1 MRAGLLMLVLML
13 LTSVA
18 RAETAHVSIN
28 QRMFELGH
36 LPLIKVNVVADS
48 EDMTRLEFIVRQH
61 GAAEKL
67 MVQPINRYMVL
78 LLGIDE
84 VTDKQAELLVREY
97 RINRWH
103 ELKRLPLFDTSVPVV
118 LRSNRA
124 RVFAEQIPTES
135 PQVAV
140 STQALEN
147 KPIENK
153 TIETRAAPATVV
165 SSKVVPPSAVQA
177 QRVQEV
183 AGQPDGEPQQSP
195 GVPSASQAVAAP
207 GPQVKALPIDS
218 REPGCMLDFD
228 GTETLWRVA
237 SRYAQSSHTHVYGA
251 MLAIFDANP
260 KAFSRGNIRNLRSDA
275 KLYCPSSSLL
285 ESYGDKTAAKEK
297 FEQM

>member
-48 EDMTRLEFIVRQH
+48 EDMTRLEFIVRQQ

-103 ELKRLPLFDTSVPVV
+103 ELKRLPLFDTSVPVA

-124 RVFAEQIPTES
+124 RVFAEQMPTES
-135 PQVAV
+135 LQVAV
-140 STQALEN
+140 STQAIEN
-147 KPIENK
+147 KAIENK
-153 TIETRAAPATVV
+153 TIEARAAPATAV
-165 SSKVVPPSAVQA
+165 SSKVVQSSAVQA
-177 QRVQEV
+177 QRVKEV
-183 AGQPDGEPQQSP
+183 AGQPQSEPQSL

-207 GPQVKALPIDS
+207 GRQVKALPIAS

-237 SRYAQSSHTHVYGA
+237 SRYAENSHTHVYGA

-260 KAFSRGNIRNLRSDA
+260 KAFSRGDIRNLRSDA
-275 KLYCPSSSLL
+275 KLHCPSSSLL

>member
-48 EDMTRLEFIVRQH
+48 EDMTRLEFIVRQQ

-97 RINRWH
+97 RINRWY

-165 SSKVVPPSAVQA
+165 SSKVMPPSAVQA
-177 QRVQEV
+177 QRVKEV
-183 AGQPDGEPQQSP
+183 DGQGDGEPQSL
-195 GVPSASQAVAAP
+195 GVHSASQAVAAP
-207 GPQVKALPIDS
+207 GRQVKALPIAS

-260 KAFSRGNIRNLRSDA
+260 KAFSRGDIRNLRSDA
-275 KLYCPSSSLL
+275 KLHCPSSSLL

>member
-1 MRAGLLMLVLML
+1 MLVLML

-48 EDMTRLEFIVRQH
+48 EDMTRLEFIVRQQ

-97 RINRWH
+97 RINRWY

-165 SSKVVPPSAVQA
+165 SSKVVPPPAVQA
-177 QRVQEV
+177 QRVKEV
-183 AGQPDGEPQQSP
+183 DGQGDGEPQSL

-207 GPQVKALPIDS
+207 GRQVKALPIAS

-260 KAFSRGNIRNLRSDA
+260 KAFSRGDIRNLRSDA
-275 KLYCPSSSLL
+275 KLHCPSSSLL
-285 ESYGDKTAAKEK
+285 QSYGDKTAAKEK

>member
-1 MRAGLLMLVLML
+1 MLVLML
-13 LTSVA
+13 LTSVT

-36 LPLIKVNVVADS
+36 LPMLKVNVVADS
-48 EDMTRLEFIVRQH
+48 EDMTRLEFIVRQQ

-103 ELKRLPLFDTSVPVV
+103 ELKRLPLFDTSVPVA

-124 RVFAEQIPTES
+124 RVFGEQMPSES
-135 PQVAV
+135 Q
-140 STQALEN
+140 
-147 KPIENK
+147 
-153 TIETRAAPATVV
+153 RAAVQATTGV
-165 SSKVVPPSAVQA
+165 SEAVQLSAVQA

-183 AGQPDGEPQQSP
+183 AVQADAEPQSP
-195 GVPSASQAVAAP
+195 GMSSASQAVAAP
-207 GPQVKALPIDS
+207 DSQVKAPPIEK

-251 MLAIFDANP
+251 MLAIFEANP

-275 KLYCPSSSLL
+275 KLHCPSSRLL
-285 ESYGDKTAAKEK
+285 QSYEDKAAAKEK

>member
-18 RAETAHVSIN
+18 IAETAHVSIN

-48 EDMTRLEFIVRQH
+48 EDMTRLEFIVRQQ

-97 RINRWH
+97 RINRWY

-124 RVFAEQIPTES
+124 RVFAEQMPTEP
-135 PQVAV
+135 PQTVM
-140 STQALEN
+140 SIQALEN
-147 KPIENK
+147 KAIENK
-153 TIETRAAPATVV
+153 AIEARAVPATVV
-165 SSKVVPPSAVQA
+165 SSKVVPPPAVQA
-177 QRVQEV
+177 QRVKEV
-183 AGQPDGEPQQSP
+183 AGQPQSEPQSL

-237 SRYAQSSHTHVYGA
+237 SRYAQNSHTHVYGA

-285 ESYGDKTAAKEK
+285 QSYGDKTAAKEK

>member
-48 EDMTRLEFIVRQH
+48 EDMTRLEFIVRQQ

-103 ELKRLPLFDTSVPVV
+103 ELKRLPLFDTSVPVA

-124 RVFAEQIPTES
+124 RVFAEQMPTES

-140 STQALEN
+140 LIQALEN
-147 KPIENK
+147 KAIENK
-153 TIETRAAPATVV
+153 TIEARAVQATAV
-165 SSKVVPPSAVQA
+165 SSKVVPPPAVQA
-177 QRVQEV
+177 QRVKDV
-183 AGQPDGEPQQSP
+183 AGQPQSEPQSL
-195 GVPSASQAVAAP
+195 GVSSASQAVAAP

-237 SRYAQSSHTHVYGA
+237 SRYAQNSHTHVYGA

>member
-1 MRAGLLMLVLML
+1 MLVLML

-48 EDMTRLEFIVRQH
+48 EDMTRLEFIVRQQ

-103 ELKRLPLFDTSVPVV
+103 ELKRLPLFDTSVPVA

-124 RVFAEQIPTES
+124 RVFAEQMPTES

-140 STQALEN
+140 STQAL
-147 KPIENK
+147 ENK

-165 SSKVVPPSAVQA
+165 SSKVMPPSAVQA
-177 QRVQEV
+177 QRVKEV
-183 AGQPDGEPQQSP
+183 DGQPQSEPQSL

-207 GPQVKALPIDS
+207 GPQVKALPIAS

-237 SRYAQSSHTHVYGA
+237 SRYAQNSHTHVYGA

>member
-48 EDMTRLEFIVRQH
+48 EDMTRLEFIVRQQ

-97 RINRWH
+97 RINRWY

-165 SSKVVPPSAVQA
+165 SSKVVPPPAVQA
-177 QRVQEV
+177 QRVKEV
-183 AGQPDGEPQQSP
+183 DGQGDGEPQSL

-207 GPQVKALPIDS
+207 GRQVKALPIAS

-260 KAFSRGNIRNLRSDA
+260 KAFSRGDIRNLRSDA
-275 KLYCPSSSLL
+275 KLHCPSSSLL
-285 ESYGDKTAAKEK
+285 QSYGDKTAAKEK

>member
-1 MRAGLLMLVLML
+1 MRAGLLMLVLIL

-36 LPLIKVNVVADS
+36 LPMLKVNVVADS
-48 EDMTRLEFIVRQH
+48 EDMTRLEFIVRQR
-61 GAAEKL
+61 GASEKL

-103 ELKRLPLFDTSVPVV
+103 ELKRLPLFDTSVPVA

-124 RVFAEQIPTES
+124 RVFGEQMPSES
-135 PQVAV
+135 P
-140 STQALEN
+140 
-147 KPIENK
+147 
-153 TIETRAAPATVV
+153 RAEVPATVL
-165 SSKVVPPSAVQA
+165 SSKVVPSSAVQA
-177 QRVQEV
+177 QRVQAV
-183 AGQPDGEPQQSP
+183 AGQPQSEPQSL

-207 GPQVKALPIDS
+207 GLQVKALPIET

-260 KAFSRGNIRNLRSDA
+260 KAFSRGDIRNLRSDA
-275 KLYCPSSSLL
+275 KLHCPSSSLL
-285 ESYGDKTAAKEK
+285 QSYGDKTAAKEK

>member
-1 MRAGLLMLVLML
+1 MLVLML

-48 EDMTRLEFIVRQH
+48 EDMTRLEFIVRQQ

-97 RINRWH
+97 RINRWY

-124 RVFAEQIPTES
+124 RVFAEQMPTEP
-135 PQVAV
+135 PQTVM
-140 STQALEN
+140 SIQALEN
-147 KPIENK
+147 KAIENK
-153 TIETRAAPATVV
+153 AIEARAVPATVV
-165 SSKVVPPSAVQA
+165 SSKVVPPPAVQA
-177 QRVQEV
+177 QRVKEV
-183 AGQPDGEPQQSP
+183 AGQPQSEPQSL

-207 GPQVKALPIDS
+207 GRQVKALPIDS

-237 SRYAQSSHTHVYGA
+237 SRYAENSHTHVYGA

-260 KAFSRGNIRNLRSDA
+260 KAFSRGDIRNLRSDA
-275 KLYCPSSSLL
+275 KLHCPSSSLL

>member
-48 EDMTRLEFIVRQH
+48 EDMTRLEFIVRQQ

-103 ELKRLPLFDTSVPVV
+103 ELKRLPLFDTSVPVA

-140 STQALEN
+140 STQAIEN
-147 KPIENK
+147 KAIENK

-165 SSKVVPPSAVQA
+165 SSKVMPPSAVQA
-177 QRVQEV
+177 QRVKEV
-183 AGQPDGEPQQSP
+183 DGQGDGEPQSL
-195 GVPSASQAVAAP
+195 GVHSASQAVAAP
-207 GPQVKALPIDS
+207 GRQVKALPIAS

-237 SRYAQSSHTHVYGA
+237 SRYAQNSHTHVYGA

-260 KAFSRGNIRNLRSDA
+260 KAFSRGDIRNLRSDA
-275 KLYCPSSSLL
+275 KLHCPSSSLL
-285 ESYGDKTAAKEK
+285 QSYGDKTAAKEK

>member
-1 MRAGLLMLVLML
+1 MLVLML

-18 RAETAHVSIN
+18 IAETAHVSIN

-48 EDMTRLEFIVRQH
+48 EDMTRLEFIVRQQ

-103 ELKRLPLFDTSVPVV
+103 ELKRLPLFDTSVPVA

-124 RVFAEQIPTES
+124 RVFAEQMPTES

-140 STQALEN
+140 STQAIEN
-147 KPIENK
+147 KAIENK
-153 TIETRAAPATVV
+153 TIEARSVQATAV
-165 SSKVVPPSAVQA
+165 SSKVVPPPAVQA
-177 QRVQEV
+177 QRVKDV
-183 AGQPDGEPQQSP
+183 AGQPQSESQSL

-207 GPQVKALPIDS
+207 GRQVKALPIAS

-237 SRYAQSSHTHVYGA
+237 SRYAQSSHIHVYGA

-260 KAFSRGNIRNLRSDA
+260 KAFSRGDIRNLRSDA
-275 KLYCPSSSLL
+275 KLHCPSSSLL

>member
-1 MRAGLLMLVLML
+1 MLVLML

-18 RAETAHVSIN
+18 IAETAHVSIN

-48 EDMTRLEFIVRQH
+48 EDMTRLEFIVRQQ

-103 ELKRLPLFDTSVPVV
+103 ELKRLPLFDTSVPVA

-124 RVFAEQIPTES
+124 RVFAEQMPTES

-140 STQALEN
+140 STQAIEN
-147 KPIENK
+147 KAIENK
-153 TIETRAAPATVV
+153 TIEARSVQATAV
-165 SSKVVPPSAVQA
+165 SSKVVPPPAVQA
-177 QRVQEV
+177 QRVKDV
-183 AGQPDGEPQQSP
+183 AGQPQSESQSL

-207 GPQVKALPIDS
+207 GRQVKALPIAS

-260 KAFSRGNIRNLRSDA
+260 KAFSRGDIRNLRSDA
-275 KLYCPSSSLL
+275 KLHCPSSSLL

>member
-13 LTSVA
+13 LTSVT

-36 LPLIKVNVVADS
+36 LPMLKVNVVADS
-48 EDMTRLEFIVRQH
+48 EDMTRLEFIVRQQ

-103 ELKRLPLFDTSVPVV
+103 ELKRLPLFDTSVPVA

-124 RVFAEQIPTES
+124 RVFGEQMPSES
-135 PQVAV
+135 Q
-140 STQALEN
+140 
-147 KPIENK
+147 
-153 TIETRAAPATVV
+153 RAAVQATTGASEAVQL
-165 SSKVVPPSAVQA
+165 SAVQA

-183 AGQPDGEPQQSP
+183 AVQADAEPQSP
-195 GVPSASQAVAAP
+195 GMSSASQAVAAP
-207 GPQVKALPIDS
+207 DSQVKAPPIEK
-218 REPGCMLDFD
+218 REQGCMLDFD

-237 SRYAQSSHTHVYGA
+237 SRYAENNHTHVYGA
-251 MLAIFDANP
+251 MLAIFEANP

-275 KLYCPSSSLL
+275 KLHCPSSRLL
-285 ESYGDKTAAKEK
+285 QSYEDKAAAKEK

>member
-1 MRAGLLMLVLML
+1 MLVLML

-48 EDMTRLEFIVRQH
+48 EDMTRLEFIVRQQ

-103 ELKRLPLFDTSVPVV
+103 ELKRLPLFDTSVPVA

-124 RVFAEQIPTES
+124 RVFAEQIPGEP

-140 STQALEN
+140 STQA
-147 KPIENK
+147 IENK
-153 TIETRAAPATVV
+153 TIEARAVQATAV
-165 SSKVVPPSAVQA
+165 SSKVVPPPAVQA
-177 QRVQEV
+177 QRVKDV
-183 AGQPDGEPQQSP
+183 AGQPQSEPQSL

-207 GPQVKALPIDS
+207 GPQAKALPIDS

-237 SRYAQSSHTHVYGA
+237 SRYAQNSHTHVYGA

-260 KAFSRGNIRNLRSDA
+260 KAFSRGDIRNLRSDA
-275 KLYCPSSSLL
+275 KLHCPSSSLL
-285 ESYGDKTAAKEK
+285 QSYGDKTAAKEK

>member
-48 EDMTRLEFIVRQH
+48 EDMTRLEFIVRQQ

-103 ELKRLPLFDTSVPVV
+103 ELKRLPLFDTSVPVA

-124 RVFAEQIPTES
+124 RVFAEQIPGEP

-147 KPIENK
+147 KAIENK
-153 TIETRAAPATVV
+153 TIEARAVPATVV
-165 SSKVVPPSAVQA
+165 SSKVVPPPAVQA
-177 QRVQEV
+177 QRVKEV
-183 AGQPDGEPQQSP
+183 AGQPQSEPQSL

-207 GPQVKALPIDS
+207 GRQVKAQPINN

-275 KLYCPSSSLL
+275 KLHCPSSSLL

>member
-1 MRAGLLMLVLML
+1 MRAGLLMLVLIL

-36 LPLIKVNVVADS
+36 LPMLKVNVVADS
-48 EDMTRLEFIVRQH
+48 EDMTRLEFIVRQR
-61 GAAEKL
+61 GASEKL

-103 ELKRLPLFDTSVPVV
+103 ELKRLPLFDTSVPVA

-124 RVFAEQIPTES
+124 RVFGELMPSES
-135 PQVAV
+135 P
-140 STQALEN
+140 
-147 KPIENK
+147 
-153 TIETRAAPATVV
+153 RAEVPATAV
-165 SSKVVPPSAVQA
+165 SSKVVPSSAVQA
-177 QRVQEV
+177 QRVKAV
-183 AGQPDGEPQQSP
+183 AGQPQSEPQSL
-195 GVPSASQAVAAP
+195 GVSSASQAVAAP
-207 GPQVKALPIDS
+207 GLQVKALPIET

-275 KLYCPSSSLL
+275 KLHCPSSSLL
-285 ESYGDKTAAKEK
+285 QSYGDKTAAKEK

>member
-36 LPLIKVNVVADS
+36 LPLLKVNVVADS
-48 EDMTRLEFIVRQH
+48 EDMTRLEFIVRQQ

-103 ELKRLPLFDTSVPVV
+103 ELKRLPLFDTSVPVA

-124 RVFAEQIPTES
+124 RVFAEQMPSES

-140 STQALEN
+140 STQA
-147 KPIENK
+147 IENK
-153 TIETRAAPATVV
+153 TIEAR
-165 SSKVVPPSAVQA
+165 
-177 QRVQEV
+177 
-183 AGQPDGEPQQSP
+183 
-195 GVPSASQAVAAP
+195 AAP
-207 GPQVKALPIDS
+207 GPQVKTLPIAS

-237 SRYAQSSHTHVYGA
+237 SRYAQSRHTHVYGA

-260 KAFSRGNIRNLRSDA
+260 KAFSRGDIRNLRSDA
-275 KLYCPSSSLL
+275 KLHCPSSSLL

>member
-1 MRAGLLMLVLML
+1 MLVLML

-48 EDMTRLEFIVRQH
+48 EDMTRLEFIVRQQ

-97 RINRWH
+97 RINRWY

-124 RVFAEQIPTES
+124 RVFAEQMPTEP
-135 PQVAV
+135 PQTVM
-140 STQALEN
+140 SIQALEN
-147 KPIENK
+147 KAIENK
-153 TIETRAAPATVV
+153 AIEARAVPATVV
-165 SSKVVPPSAVQA
+165 SSKVVPPPAVQA
-177 QRVQEV
+177 QRVKEV
-183 AGQPDGEPQQSP
+183 AGQPQSEPQSL

-207 GPQVKALPIDS
+207 GRQVKALPIDS

-237 SRYAQSSHTHVYGA
+237 SRYAQNSHTHVYGA

-260 KAFSRGNIRNLRSDA
+260 KAFSRGDIRNLRSDA
-275 KLYCPSSSLL
+275 KLHCPSSSLL

>member
-48 EDMTRLEFIVRQH
+48 EDMTRLEFIVRQQ

-97 RINRWH
+97 RINRWY

-124 RVFAEQIPTES
+124 RVFAEQMPTEP
-135 PQVAV
+135 PQTVMSIQAV
-140 STQALEN
+140 EN
-147 KPIENK
+147 KAIENK
-153 TIETRAAPATVV
+153 AIEARAVPATVV
-165 SSKVVPPSAVQA
+165 SSKVVPPPAVQA
-177 QRVQEV
+177 QRVKEV
-183 AGQPDGEPQQSP
+183 AGQPQSEPQSL

-207 GPQVKALPIDS
+207 GRQVKALPIDS

-237 SRYAQSSHTHVYGA
+237 SRYAQNSHTHVYGA

-260 KAFSRGNIRNLRSDA
+260 KAFSRGDIRNLRSDA
-275 KLYCPSSSLL
+275 KLHCPSSSLL

>member
-13 LTSVA
+13 LTSVT

-36 LPLIKVNVVADS
+36 LPMLKVNVVADS
-48 EDMTRLEFIVRQH
+48 EDMTRLEFIVRQQ

-103 ELKRLPLFDTSVPVV
+103 ELKRLPLFDTSVPVA

-124 RVFAEQIPTES
+124 RVFGEQMPSES
-135 PQVAV
+135 Q
-140 STQALEN
+140 
-147 KPIENK
+147 
-153 TIETRAAPATVV
+153 RAAVQATTGASEAVQL
-165 SSKVVPPSAVQA
+165 SAVQA

-183 AGQPDGEPQQSP
+183 AVQADAEPQSP
-195 GVPSASQAVAAP
+195 GMSSASQAVAAP
-207 GPQVKALPIDS
+207 DSQVKAPPIEK

-237 SRYAQSSHTHVYGA
+237 SRYAENNHTHVYGA
-251 MLAIFDANP
+251 MLAIFEANP

-275 KLYCPSSSLL
+275 KLHCPSSRLL
-285 ESYGDKTAAKEK
+285 QSYEDKAAAKEK

>member
-1 MRAGLLMLVLML
+1 MLVLML

-48 EDMTRLEFIVRQH
+48 EDMTRLEFIVRQQ

-103 ELKRLPLFDTSVPVV
+103 ELKRLPLFDTSVPVA

-124 RVFAEQIPTES
+124 RVFAEQMPTES
-135 PQVAV
+135 LQVAV
-140 STQALEN
+140 STQAIEN
-147 KPIENK
+147 KAIENK
-153 TIETRAAPATVV
+153 TIEARAAPATAV
-165 SSKVVPPSAVQA
+165 SSKVVQSSAVQA
-177 QRVQEV
+177 QRVKEV
-183 AGQPDGEPQQSP
+183 AGQPLSEPQSL

-207 GPQVKALPIDS
+207 GRQVKALPIAS

-237 SRYAQSSHTHVYGA
+237 SRYAENSHTHVYGA

-260 KAFSRGNIRNLRSDA
+260 KAFSRGDIRNLRSDA
-275 KLYCPSSSLL
+275 KLHCPSSSLL

>member
-1 MRAGLLMLVLML
+1 MRAGLLMLVLIL

-36 LPLIKVNVVADS
+36 LPMLKVNVVADS
-48 EDMTRLEFIVRQH
+48 EDMTRLEFIVRQR
-61 GAAEKL
+61 GASEKL

-103 ELKRLPLFDTSVPVV
+103 ELKRLPLFDTSVPVA

-124 RVFAEQIPTES
+124 RVFGEQMPSES
-135 PQVAV
+135 P
-140 STQALEN
+140 
-147 KPIENK
+147 
-153 TIETRAAPATVV
+153 RAEVPATVL
-165 SSKVVPPSAVQA
+165 SSKVVPSSAVQA
-177 QRVQEV
+177 QRVQAV
-183 AGQPDGEPQQSP
+183 AGQPQSEPQSL

-207 GPQVKALPIDS
+207 GLQVKALPIET

-260 KAFSRGNIRNLRSDA
+260 KAFSRGDIRNLRSDA
-275 KLYCPSSSLL
+275 KLHCPSSSLL
-285 ESYGDKTAAKEK
+285 QSYGDKTVAKEK

>member
-1 MRAGLLMLVLML
+1 MLVLML
-13 LTSVA
+13 LTSVT

-36 LPLIKVNVVADS
+36 LPMLKVNVVADS
-48 EDMTRLEFIVRQH
+48 EDMTRLEFIVRQQ

-103 ELKRLPLFDTSVPVV
+103 ELKRLPLFDTSVPVA

-124 RVFAEQIPTES
+124 RVFGEQMPSES
-135 PQVAV
+135 Q
-140 STQALEN
+140 
-147 KPIENK
+147 
-153 TIETRAAPATVV
+153 RAAVQATTGASEAVQL
-165 SSKVVPPSAVQA
+165 SAVQA

-183 AGQPDGEPQQSP
+183 AVQADAEPQSP
-195 GVPSASQAVAAP
+195 GMSSASQAVAALDS
-207 GPQVKALPIDS
+207 QVKAPPIEK

-237 SRYAQSSHTHVYGA
+237 SRYAENNHTHVYGA
-251 MLAIFDANP
+251 MLAIFEANP

-275 KLYCPSSSLL
+275 KLHCPSSRLL
-285 ESYGDKTAAKEK
+285 QSYEDKAAAKEK

>member
-1 MRAGLLMLVLML
+1 MLVLML

-18 RAETAHVSIN
+18 IAETAHVSIN

-48 EDMTRLEFIVRQH
+48 EDMTRLEFIVRQQ

-97 RINRWH
+97 RINRWY

-124 RVFAEQIPTES
+124 RVFAEQMPTEP
-135 PQVAV
+135 PQTVM
-140 STQALEN
+140 SIQALEN
-147 KPIENK
+147 KAIENK
-153 TIETRAAPATVV
+153 AIEARAVPATVV
-165 SSKVVPPSAVQA
+165 SSKVVPPPAVQA
-177 QRVQEV
+177 QRVKDV
-183 AGQPDGEPQQSP
+183 AGQPQSEPQSL

-207 GPQVKALPIDS
+207 GRQVKALPIDS

-237 SRYAQSSHTHVYGA
+237 SRYAQNSHTHVYGA

-260 KAFSRGNIRNLRSDA
+260 KAFSRGDIRNLRSDA
-275 KLYCPSSSLL
+275 KLHCPSSSLL

>member
-1 MRAGLLMLVLML
+1 MLVLML

-18 RAETAHVSIN
+18 IAETAHVSIN

-48 EDMTRLEFIVRQH
+48 EDMTRLEFIVRQQ

-97 RINRWH
+97 RINRWY

-165 SSKVVPPSAVQA
+165 SSKVMPPSAVQA
-177 QRVQEV
+177 QRVKDV
-183 AGQPDGEPQQSP
+183 DGQGDGEPQSL
-195 GVPSASQAVAAP
+195 GVHSASQAVAAP
-207 GPQVKALPIDS
+207 GRQVKALPIAS

-260 KAFSRGNIRNLRSDA
+260 KAFSRGDIRNLRSDA
-275 KLYCPSSSLL
+275 KLHCPSSSLL
-285 ESYGDKTAAKEK
+285 QSYGDKTAAKEK

>member
-48 EDMTRLEFIVRQH
+48 EDMTRLEFIVRQQ

-97 RINRWH
+97 RINRWY

-124 RVFAEQIPTES
+124 RVFAEQMPTEP
-135 PQVAV
+135 PQTVM
-140 STQALEN
+140 SIQALEN
-147 KPIENK
+147 KAIENK
-153 TIETRAAPATVV
+153 AIEARAVPATVV
-165 SSKVVPPSAVQA
+165 SSKVVPPPAVQA
-177 QRVQEV
+177 QRVKEV
-183 AGQPDGEPQQSP
+183 AGQPQSEPQSL

-207 GPQVKALPIDS
+207 GRQVKALPIDS

-237 SRYAQSSHTHVYGA
+237 SRYAQNSHTHVYGA

-260 KAFSRGNIRNLRSDA
+260 KAFSRGDIRNLRSDA
-275 KLYCPSSSLL
+275 KLHCPSSSLL

>member
-1 MRAGLLMLVLML
+1 MLVLML

-48 EDMTRLEFIVRQH
+48 EDMTRLEFIVRQQ

-124 RVFAEQIPTES
+124 RVFAEQMPTEP
-135 PQVAV
+135 PQTVM
-140 STQALEN
+140 SIQALEN
-147 KPIENK
+147 KAIENK
-153 TIETRAAPATVV
+153 AIEARAVPATVV
-165 SSKVVPPSAVQA
+165 SSKVVPPPAVQA
-177 QRVQEV
+177 QRVKEV
-183 AGQPDGEPQQSP
+183 AGQPQSEPQSL

-207 GPQVKALPIDS
+207 GRQVKALPIDS

-237 SRYAQSSHTHVYGA
+237 SRYAQNSHTHVYGA

-260 KAFSRGNIRNLRSDA
+260 KAFSRGDIRNLRSDA
-275 KLYCPSSSLL
+275 KLHCPSSSLL

>member
-48 EDMTRLEFIVRQH
+48 EDMTRLEFIVRQQ

-103 ELKRLPLFDTSVPVV
+103 ELKRLPLFDTSVPVA

-124 RVFAEQIPTES
+124 RVFAEQIPGE
-135 PQVAV
+135 PLQVAV

-147 KPIENK
+147 KAIENK
-153 TIETRAAPATVV
+153 TIETRAAPATAV
-165 SSKVVPPSAVQA
+165 SSKVMPPSAVQA
-177 QRVQEV
+177 QRVKEV
-183 AGQPDGEPQQSP
+183 DGQGDGEPQSL

-207 GPQVKALPIDS
+207 GRQVKALPIDS

-237 SRYAQSSHTHVYGA
+237 SRYAENSHTHVYGA

-260 KAFSRGNIRNLRSDA
+260 KAFSRGDIRNLRSDA
-275 KLYCPSSSLL
+275 KLHCPSSSLL
-285 ESYGDKTAAKEK
+285 QSYGDKTAAKEK

>member
-48 EDMTRLEFIVRQH
+48 EDMTRLEFIVRQQ

-97 RINRWH
+97 RINRWY

-140 STQALEN
+140 STQAIEN

-153 TIETRAAPATVV
+153 TIEARAAPATVV
-165 SSKVVPPSAVQA
+165 SSKVMPPSAVQA
-177 QRVQEV
+177 QRVKEV
-183 AGQPDGEPQQSP
+183 DGQGDGEPQSL
-195 GVPSASQAVAAP
+195 GVHSTSQAVAAP
-207 GPQVKALPIDS
+207 GRQVKALPIAS

-237 SRYAQSSHTHVYGA
+237 SRYAQNSHTHVYGA

-260 KAFSRGNIRNLRSDA
+260 KAFSRGDIRNLRSDA
-275 KLYCPSSSLL
+275 KLHCPSSSLL

>member
-48 EDMTRLEFIVRQH
+48 EDMTRLEFIVRQQ

-103 ELKRLPLFDTSVPVV
+103 ELKRLPLFDTSVPVA
-118 LRSNRA
+118 LLSNRA
-124 RVFAEQIPTES
+124 RVFAEQIPGEP

-140 STQALEN
+140 STQAIEN
-147 KPIENK
+147 KAIENK
-153 TIETRAAPATVV
+153 TIEARAAPATAV
-165 SSKVVPPSAVQA
+165 SSKVMPPPAVQA
-177 QRVQEV
+177 QRVKDV
-183 AGQPDGEPQQSP
+183 AGQPQSEPQSL

-207 GPQVKALPIDS
+207 GRQVKAQPIDS

-237 SRYAQSSHTHVYGA
+237 SRYAERYHTHVYGV

-275 KLYCPSSSLL
+275 KLHCPSIQLL
-285 ESYGDKTAAKEK
+285 ESYSDKAAAKEK
-297 FEQM
+297 FERM

>member
-48 EDMTRLEFIVRQH
+48 EDITRLEFIVRQQ

-97 RINRWH
+97 RINRWY

-124 RVFAEQIPTES
+124 RVFAEQMPTEP
-135 PQVAV
+135 PQTVM
-140 STQALEN
+140 SIQALEN
-147 KPIENK
+147 KAIENK
-153 TIETRAAPATVV
+153 AIEARAVPATVV
-165 SSKVVPPSAVQA
+165 SSKVVPPPAVQA
-177 QRVQEV
+177 QRVKEV
-183 AGQPDGEPQQSP
+183 AGQPQSEPQSL

-207 GPQVKALPIDS
+207 GRQVKALPIDS

-237 SRYAQSSHTHVYGA
+237 SRYAQNSHTHVYGA

-260 KAFSRGNIRNLRSDA
+260 KAFSRGDIRNLRSDA
-275 KLYCPSSSLL
+275 KLHCPSSSLL
-285 ESYGDKTAAKEK
+285 QSYGDKTAAKEK

>member
-13 LTSVA
+13 LTSVT

-36 LPLIKVNVVADS
+36 LPMLKVNVVADS
-48 EDMTRLEFIVRQH
+48 EDMTRLEFIVRQQ

-103 ELKRLPLFDTSVPVV
+103 ELKRLPLFDTSVPVA

-124 RVFAEQIPTES
+124 RVFGEQMPSES
-135 PQVAV
+135 Q
-140 STQALEN
+140 
-147 KPIENK
+147 
-153 TIETRAAPATVV
+153 RAAVQATTGASEAVQL
-165 SSKVVPPSAVQA
+165 SAVQA

-183 AGQPDGEPQQSP
+183 AVQADAEPQSP
-195 GVPSASQAVAAP
+195 GMSSASQAVAALDS
-207 GPQVKALPIDS
+207 QVKAPPIEK

-237 SRYAQSSHTHVYGA
+237 SRYAENNHTHVYGA
-251 MLAIFDANP
+251 MLAIFEANP

-275 KLYCPSSSLL
+275 KLHCPSSRLL
-285 ESYGDKTAAKEK
+285 QSYEDKAAAKEK

>member
-18 RAETAHVSIN
+18 IAETAHVSIN

-48 EDMTRLEFIVRQH
+48 EDMTRLEFIVRQQ

-97 RINRWH
+97 RINRWY

-165 SSKVVPPSAVQA
+165 SSKVMPPSAVQA
-177 QRVQEV
+177 QRVKDV
-183 AGQPDGEPQQSP
+183 DGQGDGEPQSL
-195 GVPSASQAVAAP
+195 GVHSASQAVAAP
-207 GPQVKALPIDS
+207 GRQVKALPIAS

-260 KAFSRGNIRNLRSDA
+260 KAFSRGDIRNLRSDA
-275 KLYCPSSSLL
+275 KLHCPSSSLL
-285 ESYGDKTAAKEK
+285 QSYGDKTAAKEK

>member
-48 EDMTRLEFIVRQH
+48 EDMTRLEFIVRQQ

-103 ELKRLPLFDTSVPVV
+103 ELKRLPLFDTSVPVA

-124 RVFAEQIPTES
+124 RVFAEQIPGEP

-140 STQALEN
+140 STQA
-147 KPIENK
+147 IENK
-153 TIETRAAPATVV
+153 TIEARAVQATAV
-165 SSKVVPPSAVQA
+165 SSKVVPPPAVQA
-177 QRVQEV
+177 QRVKDV
-183 AGQPDGEPQQSP
+183 AGQPQSEPQSL

-207 GPQVKALPIDS
+207 GPQAKALPIDS

-237 SRYAQSSHTHVYGA
+237 SRYAQNSHTHVYGA

-260 KAFSRGNIRNLRSDA
+260 KAFSRGDIRNLRSDA
-275 KLYCPSSSLL
+275 KLHCPSSSLL
-285 ESYGDKTAAKEK
+285 QSYGDKTAAKEK

>member
-1 MRAGLLMLVLML
+1 MLVLML

-48 EDMTRLEFIVRQH
+48 EDMTRLEFIVRQQ

-97 RINRWH
+97 RINRWY

-124 RVFAEQIPTES
+124 RVFAEQMPTEP
-135 PQVAV
+135 PQTVMSIQAV
-140 STQALEN
+140 EN
-147 KPIENK
+147 KAIENK
-153 TIETRAAPATVV
+153 AIEARAVPATVV
-165 SSKVVPPSAVQA
+165 SSKVVPPPAVQA
-177 QRVQEV
+177 QRVKEV
-183 AGQPDGEPQQSP
+183 AGQPQSEPQSL

-207 GPQVKALPIDS
+207 GRQVKALPIDS

-237 SRYAQSSHTHVYGA
+237 SRYAQNSHTHVYGA

-260 KAFSRGNIRNLRSDA
+260 KAFSRGDIRNLRSDA
-275 KLYCPSSSLL
+275 KLHCPSSSLL

>member
-1 MRAGLLMLVLML
+1 MRAGLLMLVLIL

-36 LPLIKVNVVADS
+36 LPMLKVNVVADS
-48 EDMTRLEFIVRQH
+48 EDMTRLEFIVRQR
-61 GAAEKL
+61 GASEKL

-103 ELKRLPLFDTSVPVV
+103 ELKRLPLFDTSVPVA

-124 RVFAEQIPTES
+124 RVFGEQMPSES
-135 PQVAV
+135 P
-140 STQALEN
+140 
-147 KPIENK
+147 
-153 TIETRAAPATVV
+153 RAEVPATVL
-165 SSKVVPPSAVQA
+165 SSKVVPSSAVQA
-177 QRVQEV
+177 QRVQAV
-183 AGQPDGEPQQSP
+183 AGQPQSEPQSL

-237 SRYAQSSHTHVYGA
+237 SRYAESSHTHVYGA

-260 KAFSRGNIRNLRSDA
+260 KAFSRGDIRNLRSDA
-275 KLYCPSSSLL
+275 KLHCPSSSLL
-285 ESYGDKTAAKEK
+285 QSYGDKTAAKEK

>member
-1 MRAGLLMLVLML
+1 MLVLML

-48 EDMTRLEFIVRQH
+48 EDMTRLEFIVRQQ

-97 RINRWH
+97 RINRWY

-124 RVFAEQIPTES
+124 RVFAEQMPTEP
-135 PQVAV
+135 PQTVM
-140 STQALEN
+140 SIQALEN
-147 KPIENK
+147 KAIENK
-153 TIETRAAPATVV
+153 AIEARAVPATVV
-165 SSKVVPPSAVQA
+165 SSKVVPPPAVQA
-177 QRVQEV
+177 QRVKEV
-183 AGQPDGEPQQSP
+183 AGQPQSEPQSL
-195 GVPSASQAVAAP
+195 GVPSASQAVAVP
-207 GPQVKALPIDS
+207 GRQVKALPIDS

-237 SRYAQSSHTHVYGA
+237 SRYAQNSHTHVYGA

-260 KAFSRGNIRNLRSDA
+260 KAFSRGDIRNLRSDA
-275 KLYCPSSSLL
+275 KLHCPSSSLL

>member
-48 EDMTRLEFIVRQH
+48 EDMSRLEFIVRQQ

-124 RVFAEQIPTES
+124 RVFAEQMPTES
-135 PQVAV
+135 LQVAV
-140 STQALEN
+140 STQAIEN
-147 KPIENK
+147 KAIENK
-153 TIETRAAPATVV
+153 TIEARAVQATAV
-165 SSKVVPPSAVQA
+165 SSKVVPPPAVQA
-177 QRVQEV
+177 QRVKDV
-183 AGQPDGEPQQSP
+183 AGQPQSESQSL

-207 GPQVKALPIDS
+207 GRQVKALPIDS

-237 SRYAQSSHTHVYGA
+237 SRYAENSHTHVYGA

-260 KAFSRGNIRNLRSDA
+260 KAFSRGDIRNLRSDA
-275 KLYCPSSSLL
+275 KLHCPSSSLL
-285 ESYGDKTAAKEK
+285 QSYGDKTAAKEK